1 MSNTRVLDSA
11 VPGVSHGA
19 GVRPQSEDTLYRK
32 VFRKLIPLLF
42 FSYVMSYLDRINV
55 GFAKLQM
62 LNDLS
67 FSETVYGLGAG
78 VFFLGYFLF
87 EVPSNLVLH
96 RVGARVWIAR
106 IMITWGVLSAAMM
119 FVKTPTSFYVLRF
132 LLGVAEAGFFPGI
145 VLYLTYFIP
154 PSRLGKALA
163 LFFLAVPAAGV
174 LGGPLSGWLLESF
187 HQVGSLQGWQWMFL
201 IEGIP
206 SVILGIVV
214 LVVLRDR
221 IKDAHWL
228 TEQEKSTLAANI
240 ERESQRTIGASVRD
254 AFTQPLV
261 WVLCLI
267 EFCIGLGIYGMGFW
281 MPTMVREAGITG
293 LLNIGLFSAI
303 PYGAAAIA
311 MVYVARL
318 ADARGDRKLF
328 LALAALAG
336 AVGLYLSMSHKDNT
350 FFAIAALT
358 VATAGI
364 LTAFAQFWRLPT
376 VLLSDRA
383 AAAGIAIISSVANLS
398 GFVSPYLVGWLRDT
412 TGSGSAGMYMTAG
425 SLVLAAVVTVLLPSR
440 LVNEKVG

>member
-1 MSNTRVLDSA
+1 MSNARALDSST
-11 VPGVSHGA
+11 PTILYGA
-19 GVRPQSEDTLYRK
+19 TVRPEAEDALYRK
-32 VFRKLIPLLF
+32 VLWKLIPLLF
-42 FSYVMSYLDRINV
+42 LSYVMSYLDRINV

-62 LNDLS
+62 LSDLG

-106 IMITWGVLSAAMM
+106 IMISWGVLSSVMM

-174 LGGPLSGWLLESF
+174 LGGPLSGWLLQGF
-187 HQVGSLQGWQWMFL
+187 HDVGSLRGWQWMFL
-201 IEGIP
+201 IEGLP
-206 SVILGIVV
+206 SVVLGIVV
-214 LVVLRDR
+214 LLVLRDR

-228 TEQEKSTLAANI
+228 TQEEKSTLSANI

-261 WVLCLI
+261 WVMCLI

-281 MPTMVREAGITG
+281 MPTMVREAGISG

-303 PYGAAAIA
+303 PYGAAAVA

-328 LALAALAG
+328 LSLAALVG
-336 AVGLYLSMSHKDNT
+336 AVGLYLSMSYKDNT
-350 FFAIAALT
+350 VFAIAALT
-358 VATAGI
+358 IATAGI

-376 VLLSDRA
+376 ALLSDRA

-425 SLVLAAVVTVLLPSR
+425 SLVLASVVTLLLPGR
-440 LVNEKVG
+440 LVNEKTH